1 MSATTDYAAK
11 TTKCPISRQEFRER
25 AKPMRITLEY
35 DGKTYTTEVQVKEY
49 ESGSLG
55 WSLSDKWVPC
65 LEGRD
70 VKCQIGLNVT
80 AIGSKELP
88 KATAAAA

>member
-1 MSATTDYAAK
+1 MATTCAITRAEFRARAK
-11 TTKCPISRQEFRER
+11 TIKV
-25 AKPMRITLEY
+25 TLEY
-35 DGKTYTTEVQVKEY
+35 DGKTYVQHVAVKEF

-55 WSLSDKWVPC
+55 WSLSDKFTPC

-70 VKCQIGLNVT
+70 VKCQIGLNIT

-88 KATAAAA
+88 RDVAAA